1 MQAADD
7 SVRKDIFL
15 RPVSGIR
22 VVLRSLKA
30 IWSWLPFLVQ
40 IGSMAVVMRS
50 AAEALSQ
57 FDMYV
62 VIRLA
67 IFGSR
72 L

>member
-1 MQAADD
+1 
-7 SVRKDIFL
+7 
-15 RPVSGIR
+15 
-22 VVLRSLKA
+22 
-30 IWSWLPFLVQ
+30 
-40 IGSMAVVMRS
+40 MAVVMRS

-72 L
+72 LTVKAGKARSEQTTSGATRRTDILRVRRHVSKVPIAGK